1 MVVEAEGCWVRLDG
15 PVWTTSVA
23 LMVKSRCV
31 AQAVACDIR
40 DDVHAGVPGLTV
52 VRIILSF
59 AAVRGLVFAF
69 FGIVAGFLQIHMDDF
84 VAHHVRKKRFR
95 CFLFF

>member
-1 MVVEAEGCWVRLDG
+1 MVVEAEGCWVRLHG

-52 VRIILSF
+52 VRIILSV

-69 FGIVAGFLQIHMDDF
+69 FGIVAGFLHIHMDDF
-84 VAHHVRKKRFR
+84 VAASRKKKAFSM
-95 CFLFF
+95 FSFF

>member
-1 MVVEAEGCWVRLDG
+1 M
-15 PVWTTSVA
+15 A

-40 DDVHAGVPGLTV
+40 DDVHAGVPGLTI
-52 VRIILSF
+52 VRIILSV

-69 FGIVAGFLQIHMDDF
+69 FCIVAGFLHIHMDDF
-84 VAHHVRKKRFR
+84 VAASRKKKAFSMFSF
-95 CFLFF
+95 FLILVF